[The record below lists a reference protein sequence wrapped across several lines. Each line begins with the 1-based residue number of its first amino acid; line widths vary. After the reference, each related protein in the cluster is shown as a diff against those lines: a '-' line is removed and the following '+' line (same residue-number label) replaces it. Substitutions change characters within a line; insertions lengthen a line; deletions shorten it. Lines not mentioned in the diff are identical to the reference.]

1 MPGCPSGFGQAKRYE
16 YCNIDGKMIKK
27 GLSALQFFVLF
38 LAAALPAFLAPSP
51 LQNASKY
58 FVLDNGLKVILY
70 EKPGLPLINI
80 SAAVNVGTK
89 DEPEGSSGL
98 VHLLEHGI
106 LFRGTEFRSG
116 TEISRDIR
124 RNGAYFNAYT
134 GQDLADFEI
143 SLPSDRFDF
152 GLANQKEILFNFDV
166 TAEELDKEKDIILEE
181 IRMVRDDPR
190 KYAASLVYQ
199 NLFKG
204 HPYGNPAYGSA
215 EDLLAVTPDKLKAF
229 YASFFVP
236 GNCSLAVVGALP
248 LKDMEEKVRAVFSSV
263 KAADFKPATFEK
275 AGLLGKSVEIREE
288 MDVKEAYLAI
298 GLIGPDYNNPDQY
311 AVDLLTEILG
321 RGVNPMLNSA
331 LRARRNLVQT
341 VGMNYSAHK
350 YGGAL
355 IAFFTLDPKDVT
367 MARNEAVRFLNQVRD
382 LNFGKEDTFGQDQF
396 YVFDF
401 LRSAKNQVR
410 FGSQKAQETG
420 LLLASSLA
428 RHLLLFEDKGD
439 KESFLA
445 RIDRVNSS
453 DLRRAAAIYLSKG
466 EGVVVIIVPKKKS

>member
-1 MPGCPSGFGQAKRYE
+1 MTMTKRSRL
-16 YCNIDGKMIKK
+16 
-27 GLSALQFFVLF
+27 GLRFSTLL
-38 LAAALPAFLAPSP
+38 LAAALPSFLAPSP
-51 LQNASKY
+51 LGDESKF
-58 FVLDNGLKVILY
+58 FVLDNGLKVVLY
-70 EKPGLPLINI
+70 EKPGLPLVNI

-116 TEISRDIR
+116 AEIGRDIR
-124 RNGAYFNAYT
+124 RNGAYFNAFT
-134 GQDLADFEI
+134 GQDLAVFEI

-152 GLANQKEILFNFDV
+152 GLANQKEILFNFDI
-166 TAEELDKEKDIILEE
+166 TAEELDKEKEIILEE

-190 KYAASLVYQ
+190 RYAASLVYQ

-204 HPYGNPAYGSA
+204 HPYKGPAYGSE
-215 EDLLAVTPDKLKAF
+215 EDLQAATPDKLKAF

-236 GNCSLAVVGALP
+236 GNCSLSVVGALP

-263 KAADFKPATFEK
+263 EAVSFKPAAFEK
-275 AGLLGKSVEIREE
+275 AGLLTKSVEIQEE

-331 LRARRNLVQT
+331 LRARRDLVQT
-341 VGMNYSAHK
+341 ASMSYAPLK

-355 IAFFTLDPKDVT
+355 IAFFTLDPRDVS
-367 MARNEAVRFLNQVRD
+367 MAKNEAIRFLNQVRE
-382 LNFGKEDTFGQDQF
+382 LNFSKEDILGQDRF
-396 YVFDF
+396 YVFDY

-410 FGSQKAQETG
+410 FNSQKAYETG
-420 LLLASSLA
+420 LLLATSMA
-428 RHLLLFEDKGD
+428 RHLLLYDDNGD

-445 RIDRVNSS
+445 KIDRVDSS
-453 DLRRAAAIYLSKG
+453 DLREAASKYLSKG
-466 EGVVVIIVPKKKS
+466 EGVVVTIMPKKTS

>member
-1 MPGCPSGFGQAKRYE
+1 
-16 YCNIDGKMIKK
+16 MIKK

-367 MARNEAVRFLNQVRD
+367 MARNEAVRFLNQVRG
-382 LNFGKEDTFGQDQF
+382 LNFGIEDTFGQDQF

>member
-1 MPGCPSGFGQAKRYE
+1 VPGSPAALGRAKWYE
-16 YCNIDGKMIKK
+16 YCTFDGTMIKK
-27 GLSALQFFVLF
+27 GLAILRLTALF
-38 LAAALPAFLAPSP
+38 LATAFPASP
-51 LQNASKY
+51 TASSPQNAGKY
-58 FVLDNGLKVILY
+58 FVLDNGLKVALY
-70 EKPGLPLINI
+70 ERAGLPLINI

-98 VHLLEHGI
+98 VHLLEHAI

-124 RNGAYFNAYT
+124 RNGAYFNATT
-134 GQDLADFEI
+134 GQDLAVFDI

-166 TAEELDKEKDIILEE
+166 SAEELDKEKDIILEE

-190 KYAASLVYQ
+190 KHAASLVYQ

-204 HPYGNPAYGSA
+204 HPYRNPAYGSA
-215 EDLLAVTPDKLKAF
+215 EDLRTVTLDKLKAF

-236 GNCSLAVVGALP
+236 GNCSLAVVGDLP

-263 KAADFKPATFEK
+263 KASAFKPAAFEK
-275 AGLLGKSVEIREE
+275 AGLLEKSVEVEEE

-298 GLIGPDYNNPDQY
+298 GLIGPDYNSPDQY
-311 AVDLLTEILG
+311 AVDLLAEILG

-331 LRARRNLVQT
+331 LRGRRDLVQT
-341 VGMNYSAHK
+341 VGMNYSAHE

-355 IAFFTLDPKDVT
+355 IAFFTLDPKDVP
-367 MARNEAVRFLNQVRD
+367 MARSEAIAFLNRVRD
-382 LNFGKEDTFGQDQF
+382 LNFAKEDYFGQDQLF
-396 YVFDF
+396 VFDY
-401 LRSAKNQVR
+401 LKSAKNQVR
-410 FGSQKAQETG
+410 FNFQKAQETG
-420 LLLASSLA
+420 LLLANSMA

-439 KESFLA
+439 KESFLD
-445 RIDRVNSS
+445 RIDRVDST
-453 DLRRAAAIYLSKG
+453 DLRKAAAKYLSKG
-466 EGVVVIIVPKKKS
+466 EGVVVTIVPKKKS

>member
-1 MPGCPSGFGQAKRYE
+1 MKNKAPAAFCVST
-16 YCNIDGKMIKK
+16 
-27 GLSALQFFVLF
+27 LL
-38 LAAALPAFLAPSP
+38 LAAALPAFPVPSP
-51 LQNASKY
+51 LQNAAKY
-58 FVLDNGLKVILY
+58 FVLDNGLKVVLY
-70 EKPGLPLINI
+70 EKPGLPLVNI

-124 RNGAYFNAYT
+124 RNGAYFNAFT
-134 GQDLADFEI
+134 GQDLAVFEI

-166 TAEELDKEKDIILEE
+166 TAEELEKEKDIILEE
-181 IRMVRDDPR
+181 ILMVRDDPR

-204 HPYGNPAYGSA
+204 HPYRNPAYGSA
-215 EDLLAVTPDKLKAF
+215 EDLRTITPDKLKAF

-236 GNCSLAVVGALP
+236 GNCSLAVVGDLP

-263 KAADFKPATFEK
+263 KGADFKPATFEK
-275 AGLLGKSVEIREE
+275 AALLGKTEEVREE

-321 RGVNPMLNSA
+321 RGLNPMLNSA
-331 LRARRNLVQT
+331 LRARRDLVHT
-341 VGMNYSAHK
+341 VSMNYSALK

-355 IAFFTLDPKDVT
+355 MALFTLDPKDVS
-367 MARNEAVRFLNQVRD
+367 MARAEALRFLNQVRD
-382 LNFGKEDTFGQDQF
+382 LNFSEEDYLSQDQF
-396 YVFDF
+396 YVFDY

-410 FGSQKAQETG
+410 FNSQKAQETG
-420 LLLASSLA
+420 LLLASSMA

-466 EGVVVIIVPKKKS
+466 EGVVVTIVPKKKS

>member
-1 MPGCPSGFGQAKRYE
+1 MKNKAPAAFCVSTILLATA
-16 YCNIDGKMIKK
+16 
-27 GLSALQFFVLF
+27 LSAFPV
-38 LAAALPAFLAPSP
+38 PSP

-70 EKPGLPLINI
+70 EKPGLPLVNI

-124 RNGAYFNAYT
+124 RNGAYFNAFT
-134 GQDLADFEI
+134 GQDLAVFEI

-152 GLANQKEILFNFDV
+152 GLVNQKEILFNFDV
-166 TAEELDKEKDIILEE
+166 TAEELEKEKDIILEE

-204 HPYGNPAYGSA
+204 HPYRNPAYGSA
-215 EDLLAVTPDKLKAF
+215 EDLRNITPDKLKEF

-236 GNCSLAVVGALP
+236 GNCSLAVVGDLP

-263 KAADFKPATFEK
+263 KGADFKPATFEK
-275 AGLLGKSVEIREE
+275 AALLGKSVEVREE
-288 MDVKEAYLAI
+288 MDVQEAYLAI

-321 RGVNPMLNSA
+321 RGLNPMLNSA
-331 LRARRNLVQT
+331 LRARWDLVQT
-341 VGMNYSAHK
+341 VSMNYSAHK

-355 IAFFTLDPKDVT
+355 MAFFTLDPKDVS
-367 MARNEAVRFLNQVRD
+367 MARTEALRFLNQVRD
-382 LNFGKEDTFGQDQF
+382 LNFAKEDYLGQDQL
-396 YVFDF
+396 YVFDY
-401 LRSAKNQVR
+401 LRSAKAQVR
-410 FGSQKAQETG
+410 FSSQKAQETG
-420 LLLASSLA
+420 LLLAGSLA
-428 RHLLLFEDKGD
+428 RHFLLVEGKGD
-439 KESFLA
+439 KEGFLA

-453 DLRRAAAIYLSKG
+453 DLRKAAAKYLSKG
-466 EGVVVIIVPKKKS
+466 EGVVVTIVPKRKF

>member
-1 MPGCPSGFGQAKRYE
+1 
-16 YCNIDGKMIKK
+16 MIKK
-27 GLSALQFFVLF
+27 GLSALRFFALL
-38 LAAALPAFLAPSP
+38 LAAAFPAFLAPSP

-98 VHLLEHGI
+98 VHLLEHSI

-204 HPYGNPAYGSA
+204 HPYGHPAYGSA

-331 LRARRNLVQT
+331 LRARRDLVQT

-367 MARNEAVRFLNQVRD
+367 IARNEAVRFLNQVRG
-382 LNFGKEDTFGQDQF
+382 LNFGIEDTFGQDQF

>member
-1 MPGCPSGFGQAKRYE
+1 MKNKVPAAFCVST
-16 YCNIDGKMIKK
+16 
-27 GLSALQFFVLF
+27 LL
-38 LAAALPAFLAPSP
+38 LAAALPAFPVPSP
-51 LQNASKY
+51 LQNAAKY

-70 EKPGLPLINI
+70 EKPGLPLVNI
-80 SAAVNVGTK
+80 SVAVNVGTK

-124 RNGAYFNAYT
+124 RNGAYFNATT
-134 GQDLADFEI
+134 GQDLAVFEI

-166 TAEELDKEKDIILEE
+166 TAEELEKEKDIILEE

-204 HPYGNPAYGSA
+204 HPYRNPAYGSE
-215 EDLLAVTPDKLKAF
+215 EDLRTITPDKLKAF

-236 GNCSLAVVGALP
+236 GNCSLAVVGDLP
-248 LKDMEEKVRAVFSSV
+248 LRDMEEKVRAVFSSV
-263 KAADFKPATFEK
+263 KGADFKPATFEK
-275 AGLLGKSVEIREE
+275 AALLGKSVEVREE

-298 GLIGPDYNNPDQY
+298 GLIGPDYNNSDQY

-321 RGVNPMLNSA
+321 RGLNPMLNSA
-331 LRARRNLVQT
+331 LRARRDLVQT
-341 VGMNYSAHK
+341 VSMNYSAHK

-355 IAFFTLDPKDVT
+355 MAFFTLDPKDVS
-367 MARNEAVRFLNQVRD
+367 MARTEALRFLNQVKD
-382 LNFGKEDTFGQDQF
+382 LNFAKEDYLGQDQF
-396 YVFDF
+396 YVFDY
-401 LRSAKNQVR
+401 LRSAKAQVR
-410 FGSQKAQETG
+410 FSSQKAQETG
-420 LLLASSLA
+420 LLLAGSLA
-428 RHLLLFEDKGD
+428 RHFLLVEDKGD

-445 RIDRVNSS
+445 RIDRVHSS
-453 DLRRAAAIYLSKG
+453 DLRKAAAKYLSKG
-466 EGVVVIIVPKKKS
+466 EGVVVTIVPKRKS

>member
-1 MPGCPSGFGQAKRYE
+1 
-16 YCNIDGKMIKK
+16 MIKK

-98 VHLLEHGI
+98 VHLLEHAI

-134 GQDLADFEI
+134 GQDLAVFEI

-236 GNCSLAVVGALP
+236 GNCSLAVVGDLP

-263 KAADFKPATFEK
+263 KAADFRPATFEK
-275 AGLLGKSVEIREE
+275 AGLLGKGVEILEE

-321 RGVNPMLNSA
+321 RGVNPMMNSA
-331 LRARRNLVQT
+331 LRARRDLVQT
-341 VGMNYSAHK
+341 VAMNYSAHK

-355 IAFFTLDPKDVT
+355 IVFFTLDPKDVS
-367 MARNEAVRFLNQVRD
+367 MARTEALRFLNQVRD
-382 LNFGKEDTFGQDQF
+382 LNFAKEDYLSQDQL
-396 YVFDF
+396 YVFDY
-401 LRSAKNQVR
+401 LRSAKAQVR
-410 FGSQKAQETG
+410 FSSQKAQETG
-420 LLLASSLA
+420 LLLAGSLA
-428 RHLLLFEDKGD
+428 RHVLLFEDKGD

-445 RIDRVNSS
+445 RIDRVHST
-453 DLRRAAAIYLSKG
+453 DLRKAAAKYFSKG

>member
-1 MPGCPSGFGQAKRYE
+1 
-16 YCNIDGKMIKK
+16 MIKK

>member
-1 MPGCPSGFGQAKRYE
+1 
-16 YCNIDGKMIKK
+16 MIKK
-27 GLSALQFFVLF
+27 GLSALRFFALL
-38 LAAALPAFLAPSP
+38 LAAAVPAFLAPSP

-58 FVLDNGLKVILY
+58 FVLDNGLKVVLY
-70 EKPGLPLINI
+70 EKPGLPLVNI

-116 TEISRDIR
+116 TEISLDIR

-134 GQDLADFEI
+134 GQDLAVFEI

-204 HPYGNPAYGSA
+204 HPYRNPAYGSA
-215 EDLLAVTPDKLKAF
+215 EDLRAVTPDKLKAF

-236 GNCSLAVVGALP
+236 GNCSLSVVGALP

-331 LRARRNLVQT
+331 LRARRDLVQT
-341 VGMNYSAHK
+341 VSMNYSAHK

-355 IAFFTLDPKDVT
+355 IAFFTLDPKDVP
-367 MARNEAVRFLNQVRD
+367 MARNEAIRFLNQVRD
-382 LNFGKEDTFGQDQF
+382 LNFAKEDTFGQDQF
-396 YVFDF
+396 YVFDY

-410 FGSQKAQETG
+410 FNSQKAQETG
-420 LLLASSLA
+420 LLLASSMA

-453 DLRRAAAIYLSKG
+453 DLRKAAAIYLSKG
-466 EGVVVIIVPKKKS
+466 EGVVVTIVPKKKS